1 MSTVTPGGWPFR
13 TETGL
18 PSLAVSEANSPL
30 WRLAEADGEP
40 CVALLDNTS
49 EDHDRGKTLVFGDSE
64 WTDYSLQ
71 LETKVV
77 KGRMPNPL
85 VAWWGFGLRAQ
96 DPYNMECF
104 FFRPPASGTAG
115 LAYVPIA
122 HGLQPVWTEAYRT
135 QQFGPAVV
143 PFGEWIQVRAEVRG
157 REAQVWV
164 GGQHVM
170 TKTLTYY
177 LWKGR
182 PALYVGTLTDALFRR
197 IKVESLE

>member
-1 MSTVTPGGWPFR
+1 MSQPRPLF
-13 TETGL
+13 ESDTGL
-18 PSLAVSEANSPL
+18 PRLARCESNSPL
-30 WRLAEADGEP
+30 WQLSQDDGQP
-40 CVALLDNTS
+40 CIALLDNTD
-49 EDHDRGKTLVFGDSE
+49 EDHDRGKTLLFGDPD
-64 WTDYSLQ
+64 WTDYALE

-85 VAWWGFGLRAQ
+85 TAWWGFGLRAQ
-96 DPYNMECF
+96 DPYNLECF

-143 PFGEWIQVRAEVRG
+143 PFGEWIHVRAEVRA
-157 REAQVWV
+157 REAKIWV

-170 TKTLTYY
+170 TRTLTYY
-177 LWKGR
+177 IRKGR
-182 PALYVGTLTDALFRR
+182 PALYVGTLTDALFRH
-197 IKVESLE
+197 IKVESLP